1 MSHHEKPDE
10 QHDDDALPNAEPGS
24 EEHTNDGST
33 AHPNTEVTAEDEQD
47 TVSGGAP
54 ERP

>member
-1 MSHHEKPDE
+1 MDHHEKPGE
-10 QHDDDALPNAEPGS
+10 HHDDDALPNATDADG
-24 EEHTNDGST
+24 HTNDGST
-33 AHPNTEVTAEDEQD
+33 DHPNTEVTSEDEQD